1 MSNATE
7 TKLRLNMRSL
17 LLALA
22 LLGSSVGSVVAAS
35 LQDGPYVIRSV
46 DGQLKA
52 RWIESEADS
61 PRVRNRD
68 VKVGDVVTIA
78 AVGAL
83 PAFEVKLRGPAKPA
97 SDDIKVPAGTT
108 LFVMADTHGEYEI
121 AATLLQRHGVIDQRL
136 RWAFGKGQLAVLGDV
151 FDRGPNQTELLW
163 LLYKLEA
170 EAARAGGGVHLA
182 IGNHESMV
190 LTGDNRYLNPKYPRV
205 ASLLGVDNYTSLW
218 NEQSLLGQWLRS
230 KAAMF
235 RIGDYLCLHGGVS
248 PELVDRRLTLATVNR
263 TVRAA
268 LSEAATPSEQMQ
280 FVMGENGPLWYRGYF
295 EAVARNAG
303 IPLAQPA
310 DIDRIRERF
319 GVAAILVGH
328 TRVPAVTALYEGR
341 VIAVQVYPHRD
352 QQTQAAVMEAL
363 LIEKGQMFRVRADG
377 SREMLLRP

>member
-52 RWIESEADS
+52 RWIESEAES
-61 PRVRNRD
+61 PRVRDRD

-97 SDDIKVPAGTT
+97 SDDIEVRAGTT

-136 RWAFGKGQLAVLGDV
+136 RWSFGKGQLAVLGDV

-248 PELVDRRLTLATVNR
+248 PELVDRRLTLGTVNR

-280 FVMGENGPLWYRGYF
+280 FVMGESGPLWYRGYF

-303 IPLAQPA
+303 IPLAQPT

-328 TRVPAVTALYEGR
+328 TRVPTVTALYEGR

>member
-1 MSNATE
+1 M
-7 TKLRLNMRSL
+7 
-17 LLALA
+17 ALFA
-22 LLGSSVGSVVAAS
+22 LGVGPVVAAS
-35 LQDGPYVIRSV
+35 LQDGPYVIRSA
-46 DGQLKA
+46 DGKLTA
-52 RWIESEADS
+52 RWIESDADS
-61 PRVRNRD
+61 PRVRERD
-68 VKVGDVVTIA
+68 VKVGDVVTVA
-78 AVGAL
+78 AVGTL

-97 SDDIKVPAGTT
+97 ADEIEVTARAP

-121 AATLLQRHGVIDQRL
+121 AATLLQRHGVIDERL
-136 RWAFGKGQLAVLGDV
+136 RWSFGKGQLAVLGDV

-182 IGNHESMV
+182 VGNHESMV
-190 LTGDNRYLNPKYPRV
+190 LTGDNRYLNPKYPHV
-205 ASLLGVDNYTSLW
+205 ASLLGADNYTSLW

-235 RIGDYLCLHGGVS
+235 RIGKYLCLHGGVS
-248 PELVDRRLTLATVNR
+248 PELLDRGLTLATVNR

-268 LSEAATPSEQMQ
+268 LSERSTPSEQTQ

-303 IPLAQPA
+303 IPLAQSA
-310 DIDRIRERF
+310 DIDRIHERF

-328 TRVPAVTALYEGR
+328 TRVPAVTALYDGR

-352 QQTQAAVMEAL
+352 QRTHAPVMEAL
-363 LIEKGQMFRVRADG
+363 LVEKGQMFRVRADG